1 MPNAFSPNGDNI
13 NEIIGPVFTG
23 LKAVDF
29 FVFNKQGILVYQES
43 VSEDNLSENGL
54 IEIKGWD
61 GTNSDPSSNFYVYKI
76 LGIRINDEVVTKTG
90 TIFLIE

>member
-1 MPNAFSPNGDNI
+1 MPTLKLSTTKKRKNNLKITKI
-13 NEIIGPVFTG
+13 NV
-23 LKAVDF
+23 
-29 FVFNKQGILVYQES
+29 
-43 VSEDNLSENGL
+43 DNLSENGL